1 MDIECT
7 VTKHEQQMGCLFSA
21 QINYSLPQKSKRKK
35 CILCGHTYRK
45 SGKKIYN
52 VPLEV
57 GSITGFSGKEKHD
70 EMFFTFSSMVIP
82 STSFRLD
89 LTQEKP
95 EAKVFKETAIKG
107 FDSADYSVEQVFYP
121 SKDGT
126 KIPMFIAYRYELLR
140 PFMNIAIGIGYC

>member
-1 MDIECT
+1 
-7 VTKHEQQMGCLFSA
+7 
-21 QINYSLPQKSKRKK
+21 
-35 CILCGHTYRK
+35 
-45 SGKKIYN
+45 
-52 VPLEV
+52 
-57 GSITGFSGKEKHD
+57 
-70 EMFFTFSSMVIP
+70 MVIP

-126 KIPMFIAYRYELLR
+126 KIPMFIAYRY
-140 PFMNIAIGIGYC
+140 GGCY